1 MSGFDI
7 LWSPW
12 RMQYIQA
19 AREPGGCF
27 LCEKSGQ
34 EAAQD
39 HENLILYRGARAFI
53 IMNLYPYNPGHLMV
67 APYDHRPNLTDLAP
81 EVRWEL
87 MELLTLCLKV
97 LAAGMRPDGYNLGGN
112 IGRVSGAGVADHVH
126 LHVVPRWEGDTNFM
140 PILNQTRVIPEGL
153 LTTYDRLKLLF
164 EAMARAS

>member
-39 HENLILYRGARAFI
+39 RENLILYRGARAFI
-53 IMNLYPYNPGHLMV
+53 IMNLYPYNPGHL
-67 APYDHRPNLTDLAP
+67 
-81 EVRWEL
+81 
-87 MELLTLCLKV
+87 
-97 LAAGMRPDGYNLGGN
+97 
-112 IGRVSGAGVADHVH
+112 IRVV
-126 LHVVPRWEGDTNFM
+126 
-140 PILNQTRVIPEGL
+140 
-153 LTTYDRLKLLF
+153 
-164 EAMARAS
+164 

>member
-19 AREPGGCF
+19 ALEPGGCF

-39 HENLILYRGARAFI
+39 RENLILYRGARAFI

-153 LTTYDRLKLLF
+153 LTTYDRLKPLF

>member
-27 LCEKSGQ
+27 FCEKSGQ

-39 HENLILYRGARAFI
+39 RENLILYRGARAFI

-153 LTTYDRLKLLF
+153 LTTYDRLKPLF